1 MTLRTVISQMFEINV
16 LTSVEK
22 PFFLSIIQSNLYNI
36 SKRN

>member
-22 PFFLSIIQSNLYNI
+22 AFFLINNP
-36 SKRN
+36 K